1 MPPLLPCVWQYAC
14 AHPHAAPAATQ
25 LYNLPQG
32 GNIKLYKGLQCP
44 LDEFELLLFQLAGE
58 DGKTYPLCPFCYNH
72 PPFEGVVKVGAPC
85 KQASG

>member
-1 MPPLLPCVWQYAC
+1 LHHHEHGTHPPHTHTPANKAINQPSCLP
-14 AHPHAAPAATQ
+14 APQ

-44 LDEFELLLFQLAGE
+44 LDEFELLLFQLAGS

-72 PPFEGVVKVGAPC
+72 PPFEGVVKVGH
-85 KQASG
+85 